1 MKITDISYQVLHV
14 SAKTNW
20 SFVQLG
26 TDDGFIGWGECSLNG
41 WEPLQ
46 REYAST
52 WWPGLIGTEVGDVA
66 AAEALCTIFQHSP
79 GGLAAH
85 SVKSATEQAM
95 LDALA
100 QVRGV
105 PLWSLLGPPLRNEV
119 EVYAN
124 INRATQ
130 PRTPLG
136 FATSARLAVA
146 QGYRAVKLA
155 PFDGVL
161 PANAESAEGARLI
174 AAAHERIRAVRE
186 AVGDGVR
193 VMVDCHW
200 RLTPRTARETLEAL
214 REVGLHW
221 LECPISERG
230 SRHDE
235 ILALRRLAN
244 AQDVRLAGAE
254 KETEVEGFLPYLER
268 GLYDTIMPDVKYC
281 GGIAALV
288 RIARAAEK
296 HGVQTAPH
304 NPTGPI
310 CNFASV
316 HACMAGAG
324 CDFLELQVGESALFT
339 ESVDGRYPEFVHGR
353 FQQPQQAGIG
363 AALNMQV
370 LDTHPFAAVG
380 YGLDP
385 ALG

>member
-1 MKITDISYQVLHV
+1 MKIAELNYRVLNV

-20 SFVQLG
+20 SFVQLR
-26 TDDGFIGWGECSLNG
+26 TDNGLTGWGECSLNG

-46 REYAST
+46 REYANS
-52 WWPGLIGTEVGDVA
+52 WWPGLVGNDIGGVTT
-66 AAEALCTIFQHSP
+66 AETLCTIHQHSP
-79 GGLAAH
+79 GGLVAH
-85 SVKSATEQAM
+85 SVRSATEQAM

-100 QVRGV
+100 QSRGM
-105 PLWSLLGPPLRNEV
+105 PLWTLLGAALRSEV

-130 PRTPLG
+130 PRTPAG
-136 FATSARLAVA
+136 FAESARTAVA

-161 PANAESAEGARLI
+161 PSNAESAEGARLI
-174 AAAHERIRAVRE
+174 AAAHERVRAVRE
-186 AVGDGVR
+186 AVGTGIR

-200 RLTPRTARETLEAL
+200 RLTPRTAGETLQAL

-230 SRHDE
+230 SQHEE
-235 ILALRRLAN
+235 ILALRRIAN

-254 KETEVEGFLPYLER
+254 KETGVEGFLPYLER

-281 GGIAALV
+281 GGVAALL
-288 RIARAAEK
+288 RIAEVAERR
-296 HGVQTAPH
+296 GVQTAPH

-316 HACMAGAG
+316 HACTVGAG
-324 CDFLELQVGESALFT
+324 CDFLELQVGESNLFT
-339 ESVDGRYPEFVHGR
+339 EAVDGSCPSFVDGH
-353 FQQPQQAGIG
+353 FKQPQQAGMG
-363 AALNMQV
+363 AALNPRV
-370 LDTHPFAAVG
+370 LDAHPFAAVG

>member
-1 MKITDISYQVLHV
+1 MKVADIAYRVLHV

-20 SFVQLG
+20 SFVQVR
-26 TDDGFIGWGECSLNG
+26 TDDGLTGWGECSLNG

-46 REYAST
+46 REYAGS
-52 WWPGLIGTEVGDVA
+52 WWPSLIGAAVGEVEE
-66 AAEALCTIFQHSP
+66 AEALCAIHLHSP
-79 GGLAAH
+79 GGLVAH
-85 SVKSATEQAM
+85 SVRSATEQAL
-95 LDALA
+95 LDILA
-100 QVRGV
+100 QARDV
-105 PLWSLLGPPLRNEV
+105 PLWRLFGPALRNDV

-130 PRTPLG
+130 PRTPPG
-136 FATSARLAVA
+136 FAAAARAAVA

-161 PANAESAEGARLI
+161 PANAESAEGTRLI

-186 AVGDGVR
+186 AVGDSVR

-200 RLTPRTARETLEAL
+200 RLTPRTARETLDAL
-214 REVGLHW
+214 REIGLHW

-230 SRHDE
+230 SQHDE

-244 AQDVRLAGAE
+244 AQNVCLAGAE

-281 GGIAALV
+281 GGVAALL
-288 RIARAAEK
+288 RIAQIAER

-316 HACMAGAG
+316 HACMVGAG
-324 CDFLELQVGESALFT
+324 CDFLELQVGESGLFT
-339 ESVDGRYPEFVHGR
+339 EAVDGRYPEFVDGH
-353 FQQPQQAGIG
+353 FKQPHQAGMG
-363 AALNMQV
+363 AALSRQV
-370 LDTHPFAAVG
+370 LDAHPFAAVG

>member
-1 MKITDISYQVLHV
+1 MNIAEITYHVLHV

-20 SFVQLG
+20 SFVRVRTG
-26 TDDGFIGWGECSLNG
+26 EGITGWGECSLNG

-46 REYAST
+46 REYANI
-52 WWPGLIGTEVGDVA
+52 WWPSLIGTELGDVA
-66 AAEALCTIFQHSP
+66 AAGALCTIHQHSP
-79 GGLAAH
+79 GGLIAH
-85 SVKSATEQAM
+85 SVKSATEQA
-95 LDALA
+95 LQDALA
-100 QVRGV
+100 QARGV
-105 PLWSLLGPPLRNEV
+105 PLWQLFGPALRSDV

-130 PRTPLG
+130 PRTPNG
-136 FATSARLAVA
+136 FAASARLAVE

-155 PFDGVL
+155 PFDGVM
-161 PANAESAEGARLI
+161 PSNAESAEGAQLI

-186 AVGDGVR
+186 AVGDDVR

-200 RLTPRTARETLEAL
+200 RLTPRTARETLDAL
-214 REVGLHW
+214 REVRLHW

-244 AQDVRLAGAE
+244 AQGVRLAGAE
-254 KETEVEGFLPYLER
+254 KETGVEGFLPYLER

-281 GGIAALV
+281 GGVAALL
-288 RIARAAEK
+288 RIAQVAQR

-310 CNFASV
+310 CNYASV
-316 HACMAGAG
+316 HACMVGPG
-324 CDFLELQVGESALFT
+324 CDFLELQVGESSLFT
-339 ESVDGRYPEFVHGR
+339 EAVDGRYPEFVDGH
-353 FQQPQQAGIG
+353 FKQPQQVGMG
-363 AALNMQV
+363 AALIPQV
-370 LDTHPFAAVG
+370 LDAHPFAAVG

>member
-1 MKITDISYQVLHV
+1 MKIADLNYRVLHV

-20 SFVQLG
+20 SFVQLR
-26 TDDGFIGWGECSLNG
+26 TDDGLTGWGECSLNG

-46 REYAST
+46 REYANS
-52 WWPGLIGTEVGDVA
+52 WWPSLIGAEIGDVA
-66 AAEALCTIFQHSP
+66 AAGALCTIHQHSP
-79 GGLAAH
+79 GGLIAH
-85 SVKSATEQAM
+85 SVRSATEQAL

-100 QVRGV
+100 QAREV
-105 PLWSLLGPPLRNEV
+105 PLWTLLGPASRSEV

-130 PRTPLG
+130 PRTPEG
-136 FATSARLAVA
+136 FAASARLAVA
-146 QGYRAVKLA
+146 QGYAAVKLA

-161 PANAESAEGARLI
+161 PANAESADGARLI
-174 AAAHERIRAVRE
+174 AAAHQRVRAVRE
-186 AVGDGVR
+186 ALGPAIR

-200 RLTPRTARETLEAL
+200 RLTPRTALDTLEAL

-221 LECPISERG
+221 LECPLSERG
-230 SRHDE
+230 SQHDE
-235 ILALRRLAN
+235 ILALRRVAN

-254 KETEVEGFLPYLER
+254 KETEVEGFRPYLER

-288 RIARAAEK
+288 RIAQVAKR

-316 HACMAGAG
+316 HACMVGAG
-324 CDFLELQVGESALFT
+324 CDFLEQQVGESDLFV
-339 ESVDGRYPEFVHGR
+339 EAVDGRYPVFAGGH
-353 FQQPQQAGIG
+353 FQQPQQVGMG
-363 AALNMQV
+363 AALDMKI
-370 LDTHPFAAVG
+370 LDAHPFAAVRD
-380 YGLDP
+380 GLDP
-385 ALG
+385 SLG

>member
-1 MKITDISYQVLHV
+1 MKITDISYRVLHV

-20 SFVQLG
+20 SFVQVR
-26 TDDGFIGWGECSLNG
+26 TTEGFTGWGECSLNG

-46 REYAST
+46 REYASS
-52 WWPGLIGTEVGDVA
+52 WWPGLIGAAVADA
-66 AAEALCTIFQHSP
+66 AAAQALCAIYQHSP
-79 GGLAAH
+79 GGLIAH

-105 PLWSLLGPPLRNEV
+105 PLWSLLGPALRSEV

-124 INRATQ
+124 INRATH
-130 PRTPLG
+130 PRTPQG
-136 FATSARLAVA
+136 FAASARLAVA

-174 AAAHERIRAVRE
+174 AAAHQRIRAVRA
-186 AVGDGVR
+186 AVGTGIR

-200 RLTPRTARETLEAL
+200 RLTPGTARATLEAL

-230 SRHDE
+230 SQHDD
-235 ILALRRLAN
+235 ILALRRIAN

-254 KETEVEGFLPYLER
+254 KETEVEGFRPYFER

-281 GGIAALV
+281 GGVAALV
-288 RIARAAEK
+288 RIAQVAERY
-296 HGVQTAPH
+296 GVQTAPH

-310 CNFASV
+310 CNFSSV
-316 HACMAGAG
+316 HACMVGPG
-324 CDFLELQVGESALFT
+324 CDFLELQVGESELFT
-339 ESVDGRYPEFVHGR
+339 EAVDGCYPEFVNGC
-353 FQQPQQAGIG
+353 FQQPQKSGMG
-363 AALNMQV
+363 AALDMQV
-370 LDTHPFAAVG
+370 LDAHPFEAVG

>member
-1 MKITDISYQVLHV
+1 MKIADITYRVLHV

-20 SFVQLG
+20 SFVQVR
-26 TDDGFIGWGECSLNG
+26 TDDGLTGWGECSLNG

-46 REYAST
+46 REYAGS
-52 WWPGLIGTEVGDVA
+52 WWPSLIGAAVGE
-66 AAEALCTIFQHSP
+66 AAEAGGLCAIHLHSP
-79 GGLAAH
+79 GGLVAH
-85 SVKSATEQAM
+85 SVRSATEQAL
-95 LDALA
+95 LDILA
-100 QVRGV
+100 QARGV
-105 PLWSLLGPPLRNEV
+105 PLWRLFGPALRNDV

-130 PRTPLG
+130 PRTPPG
-136 FATSARLAVA
+136 FAAAARAAVA

-186 AVGDGVR
+186 AVGDSVR

-200 RLTPRTARETLEAL
+200 RLTPRTARETLDAL
-214 REVGLHW
+214 REIGLHW

-230 SRHDE
+230 SQHDE

-244 AQDVRLAGAE
+244 AQNVRLAGAE

-281 GGIAALV
+281 GGVAALL
-288 RIARAAEK
+288 RIAQIAER

-316 HACMAGAG
+316 HACMVGAG
-324 CDFLELQVGESALFT
+324 CDFLELQVGESGLFT
-339 ESVDGRYPEFVHGR
+339 EAVDGRYPAFVDGHFR
-353 FQQPQQAGIG
+353 QPQQAGMG
-363 AALNMQV
+363 AALNPQV
-370 LDTHPFAAVG
+370 LDAHPFAAVG

>member
-1 MKITDISYQVLHV
+1 MKVADIAYRVLHV

-20 SFVQLG
+20 SFVQVR
-26 TDDGFIGWGECSLNG
+26 TDDGLTGWGECSLNG

-46 REYAST
+46 REYAGS
-52 WWPGLIGTEVGDVA
+52 WWPSLIGATVGEV
-66 AAEALCTIFQHSP
+66 AEAGGLCAIHLHSP
-79 GGLAAH
+79 GGLVAH
-85 SVKSATEQAM
+85 SVRSATEQAL
-95 LDALA
+95 LDILA
-100 QVRGV
+100 QARDV
-105 PLWSLLGPPLRNEV
+105 PLWRLFGPALRNDV

-130 PRTPLG
+130 PRTPPG
-136 FATSARLAVA
+136 FAAAARVAVA

-161 PANAESAEGARLI
+161 PANAESAEGTRLI

-186 AVGDGVR
+186 AVGDSVR

-200 RLTPRTARETLEAL
+200 RLTPRTARETLDAL
-214 REVGLHW
+214 REIGLHW

-230 SRHDE
+230 SQHDE

-244 AQDVRLAGAE
+244 AQNVRLAGAE

-281 GGIAALV
+281 GGVAALL
-288 RIARAAEK
+288 RIAQVAER

-316 HACMAGAG
+316 HACMVGAG
-324 CDFLELQVGESALFT
+324 CDFLELQVGESGLFT
-339 ESVDGRYPEFVHGR
+339 EAVDGRYPEFVDGH
-353 FQQPQQAGIG
+353 FKQPHQAGMG
-363 AALNMQV
+363 AALSRQV
-370 LDTHPFAAVG
+370 LDAHPFAAVG